1 MSTIFNKML
10 GWLFPVRIYISKE
23 EMSQN
28 WLKYEVVNQ
37 LDPYTSPV
45 QSLVGKTKL
54 GPKFNGGPNECLA
67 FYDLGRV
74 IEE

>member
-28 WLKYEVVNQ
+28 WLKYEVVNSF
-37 LDPYTSPV
+37 DPYSSPV
-45 QSLVGKTKL
+45 QSQIGKTKL
-54 GPKFNGGPNECLA
+54 GDCLA